1 MLKSLSIRARL
12 VALGLLAVGA
22 LVLVGSL
29 GALSVSH
36 LRNQFGA
43 FAEHEFVT
51 QGRLT
56 TLRMA
61 MGDIRRYEKDVLLN
75 IDEVDKAR
83 QYQGKWAE
91 AVRATE
97 AVLQQ
102 LQADGQCSDCPKI
115 AAHLKDYEAGAAE
128 VIQRTINGQIVTAPD
143 ANLQMGPAKKAMYK
157 AEPLMDALAQR
168 VEKAAADRA
177 ADVRQIATTQL
188 VLTGSLALLVLGVL
202 VPALWMTVR
211 SILQPLEQAIDIA
224 HRVADGDLS
233 QGIAVQG
240 SREVAALLGALASM
254 QASLRT
260 LVAEVQQTAEAI
272 DTASAEVAQGSL
284 DLSQRSE
291 QAAADLQET
300 ASAVAQLTEAVSD
313 SERTASEVTGLARQ
327 SSQAAHKGGEI
338 VFSVVDSM
346 SHIARGSNQIAQITG
361 VIDAIAFQTNLLAL
375 NAAVEAARAG
385 EQGRGFAVVAAEVRQ
400 LAQRSA
406 EAAREINQL
415 VRSATEQVDNGGR
428 LARDAGAEMQSI
440 IDTIDRVSTM
450 MSQMNQ
456 RLTEQ
461 AHGLGQLNRSVG
473 DLDALTQQ
481 NAALVEESAASAA
494 SLRDQAAGL
503 LRTAGHFRLQGA
515 G

>member
-1 MLKSLSIRARL
+1 MLNALSIRARL
-12 VALGLLAVGA
+12 IALGLLAVGA
-22 LVLVGSL
+22 LILVGSL

-43 FAEHEFVT
+43 FAEHEFIT

-61 MGDIRRYEKDVLLN
+61 MGDIRRYEKDVLLS
-75 IDEVDKAR
+75 IDEVDKAQ
-83 QYQGKWAE
+83 QYQAKWTK
-91 AVRATE
+91 AVHATQ

-102 LQADGQCSDCPKI
+102 LQAGGQCADCPKI
-115 AAHLKDYEAGAAE
+115 AAHLKDYETAAAE

-143 ANLQMGPAKKAMYK
+143 ANQQMGPAKKAMYD
-157 AEPLMDALAQR
+157 ADPLLDALASR
-168 VEKAAADRA
+168 VQKAAEDRT

-188 VLTGSLALLVLGVL
+188 TLTAGLALLVLGVL

-233 QGIAVQG
+233 QRIAVQG
-240 SREVAALLGALASM
+240 SREVAALLRALSSM
-254 QASLRT
+254 QASLRA
-260 LVAEVQQTAEAI
+260 LVADVQQAAEAI

-300 ASAVAQLTEAVSD
+300 ASAVAQLTEAVGD
-313 SERTASEVTGLARQ
+313 SERTASEVAGLAQQ
-327 SSQAAHKGGEI
+327 SARAAHKGGEI

-346 SHIARGSNQIAQITG
+346 SHIAKGSTQIAQITG

-415 VRSATEQVDNGGR
+415 VRSATQQVDNGGQ
-428 LARDAGAEMQSI
+428 LARDAGAEMKSI
-440 IDTIDRVSTM
+440 IDTIDRVSNM
-450 MSQMNQ
+450 MSAMNQ

-461 AHGLGQLNRSVG
+461 AHGLSQLNRAVG
-473 DLDALTQQ
+473 DLDSLTQQ

-494 SLRDQAAGL
+494 SLREQATGL
-503 LRTAGHFRLQGA
+503 LRTTGHFRVQA
-515 G
+515 A